1 MSTTQTTPVT
11 TGPSDP
17 RPAAS
22 RTSPVSGGPARSGG
36 RALVAFFVL
45 AYALSWAWVIPLAV
59 THQVVDRGQ
68 GWPTHY
74 PALFGPAV
82 AAFLVVAATTGRRG
96 IAELLRR
103 VVLWRVGWRWWL
115 VAFSPLAFLGIAVLG
130 AWVSGLSLP
139 RLADF
144 GLYSGV
150 PAAGLLG
157 FLLLIIVG
165 AIVGA
170 FGEEIGWRGF
180 ALPRLQ
186 HRFSPLVA
194 SLILAA
200 LWFAWHLPLFFVV
213 ASYRAFGVVDYVG
226 FVIGLS
232 CGAIVLTWVYNR
244 SGGSILL
251 VALWHGVFN
260 VVSGTQA
267 ATGVIA
273 AVVSTLIMAQA
284 LLLVGLDLRARHRG
298 QPSPLGAT
306 QRSRGRRGISPEP
319 AKDEEQQAH
328 NWSLSELPRRHG

>member
-1 MSTTQTTPVT
+1 M
-11 TGPSDP
+11 
-17 RPAAS
+17 
-22 RTSPVSGGPARSGG
+22 
-36 RALVAFFVL
+36 
-45 AYALSWAWVIPLAV
+45 IPLAV

-82 AAFLVVAATTGRRG
+82 AALLVVATTTGGRG
-96 IAELLRR
+96 IAELLGRM
-103 VVLWRVGWRWWL
+103 VWWRVGWRWWL
-115 VAFSPLAFLGIAVLG
+115 VALSPLVFVGIAVLG
-130 AWVSGLSLP
+130 AWVSGRSLP
-139 RLADF
+139 RLGDF

-150 PAAGLLG
+150 PAAGLVG
-157 FLLLIIVG
+157 VVLLI
-165 AIVGA
+165 IVGA

-186 HRFSPLVA
+186 RRFSPLVA

-200 LWFAWHLPLFFVV
+200 LWALWHLPLVFVV
-213 ASYRAFGVVDYVG
+213 ATYRAWGVVEFVG

-232 CGAIVLTWVYNR
+232 CGAIVATWVYNR

-284 LLLVGLDLRARHRG
+284 LLLIGLDLRARHQG

-306 QRSRGRRGISPEP
+306 QRSRGRRGIT
-319 AKDEEQQAH
+319 
-328 NWSLSELPRRHG
+328 

>member
-17 RPAAS
+17 RPAAP
-22 RTSPVSGGPARSGG
+22 RTSTVSGAPARSGG

-59 THQVVDRGQ
+59 THQVVERGQ

-103 VVLWRVGWRWWL
+103 MVWWQVGWRWWL
-115 VAFSPLAFLGIAVLG
+115 VALSPLAFLGIAVLG
-130 AWVSGLSLP
+130 AWASGLSLP
-139 RLADF
+139 HLADF

-150 PAAGLLG
+150 PAAGLVG
-157 FLLLIIVG
+157 VVLLI
-165 AIVGA
+165 IVGA

-186 HRFSPLVA
+186 HRFSPLGA
-194 SLILAA
+194 SLILGT

-213 ASYRAFGVVDYVG
+213 ATYRALGVGDYIG
-226 FVIGLS
+226 FFIGLS
-232 CGAIVLTWVYNR
+232 CGAVVLTWVYNR

-251 VALWHGVFN
+251 VAIWHGLFN

-273 AVVSTLIMAQA
+273 AVVSTLVMAQA
-284 LLLVGLDLRARHRG
+284 ILLIGLDLRARHRG

-319 AKDEEQQAH
+319 TKDEEQQAH
-328 NWSLSELPRRHG
+328 NWSLSEQPRAHG